1 MCLPVVGK
9 SDSGSEVMK
18 TDRNT
23 WAEKGRETDRKTET
37 DKDRERTEREG
48 DGGKEGEHREMA
60 GRDREKSP
68 FSAKVSW
75 GERG

>member
-37 DKDRERTEREG
+37 KTEREQRG
-48 DGGKEGEHREMA
+48 REMEEKRESTEKWQA
-60 GRDREKSP
+60 ETEKSP
-68 FSAKVSW
+68 LSLPK
-75 GERG
+75 